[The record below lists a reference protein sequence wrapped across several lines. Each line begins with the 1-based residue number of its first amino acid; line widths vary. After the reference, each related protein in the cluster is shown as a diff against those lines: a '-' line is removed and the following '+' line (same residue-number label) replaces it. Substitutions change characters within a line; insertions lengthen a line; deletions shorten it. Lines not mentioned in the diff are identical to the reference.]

1 MHAAGILLFA
11 ASVAAVATQPDRVD
25 LTAGEAARITRVK
38 HEVRDAVA
46 DALRTEGDPAR
57 AQRQFTEASRVFEG
71 VEVRFRDVE
80 GHPELVAVTT
90 LIDIPCGSDTSLYL
104 FRLESDGWRLILA
117 RESNGYRR
125 IAGALDMFQYAV
137 SPSDANGDFFVV
149 TANVNPWCSSNWQ
162 MLRFDVRRIGADAYS
177 SRVLVSGNESI
188 YLDAD
193 DYELKAGV
201 DDVRLQWRSWQS
213 LDLGLH
219 NRAHVRHFSIC
230 GDRVERVGPF
240 ALAPEDFVDEWGRMP
255 WEEASRFG
263 GPRAVHQLLNKRR
276 FFYSAFDPVRRGK
289 DGAWIVP
296 LWVERKP
303 RNEWMT
309 FTIEQRGD
317 EFVIRGVDVAAA
329 DQ

>member
-11 ASVAAVATQPDRVD
+11 AGAVAVAPQPDRVD

-46 DALRTEGDPAR
+46 AALQSEGDPRR
-57 AQRQFTEASRVFEG
+57 AQRQFTEAGSAFEG
-71 VEVRFRDVE
+71 VEVRFSDVK
-80 GHPELVAVTT
+80 GHPDLVAVTT
-90 LIDIPCGSDTSLYL
+90 EIDIPCGGDTSLYL

-125 IAGALDMFQYAV
+125 ISGALEMFQYAV
-137 SPSDANGDFFVV
+137 SPSDADGNFFVV

-162 MLRFDVRRIGADAYS
+162 MLRFDVRRVGADPYA
-177 SRVLVSGNESI
+177 SRVLYSGDESI
-188 YLDAD
+188 FLDE
-193 DYELKAGV
+193 DYELQAGV

-219 NRAHVRHFSIC
+219 NRLHVRHLSVC
-230 GDRVERVGPF
+230 GDRVERVAPF
-240 ALAPEDFVDEWGRMP
+240 ALAPEDFVDEWALLP

-263 GPRAVHQLLNKRR
+263 GPRAVHQVLNKRR
-276 FFYSAFDPVRRGK
+276 FFYSVFDPVKRGE

-303 RNEWMT
+303 HNEWMT
-309 FTIEQRGD
+309 FTLEQRGD
-317 EFVIRGVDVAAA
+317 EFRIRGVDVQAG
-329 DQ
+329 Q